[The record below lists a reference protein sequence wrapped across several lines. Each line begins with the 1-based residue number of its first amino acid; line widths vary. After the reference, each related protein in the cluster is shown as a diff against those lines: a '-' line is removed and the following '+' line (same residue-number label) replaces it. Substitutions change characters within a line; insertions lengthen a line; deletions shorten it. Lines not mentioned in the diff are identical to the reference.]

1 MAIQTIKATIQ
12 MRNGIEEK
20 FDPDQMTAG
29 EWAASTD
36 SKKVWMCFRP
46 GLVLRMATYEA
57 FEQDMREIQFILATC
72 RDIQEAVEEFVGLAR
87 QHEDLAEVYSVLSKS
102 WAVGGTGMREGED
115 TDNAEYYR
123 DQAKHYSELAENA
136 VDVSKPNF
144 TVDLNTGHLL
154 YEGGRFEF
162 EVENGHLLWGTTL

>member
-1 MAIQTIKATIQ
+1 MAIQTINATMQ
-12 MRNGIEEK
+12 MRHGLEDN

-29 EWAASTD
+29 EWGISTD
-36 SKKVWMCFRP
+36 EKYVRMCFMP
-46 GLVLRMATYEA
+46 GLCLRMATYEA
-57 FEQDMREIQFILATC
+57 FEQDMEEIRTILVEAK
-72 RDIQEAVEEFVGLAR
+72 DIQKAIEKWWK
-87 QHEDLAEVYSVLSKS
+87 LSES
-102 WAVGGTGMREGED
+102 YAHGGTDMREGED

>member
-1 MAIQTIKATIQ
+1 MAIQTINATIQ
-12 MRNGIEEK
+12 IRNGREED
-20 FDPDQMTAG
+20 FDPDQMTTG

-57 FEQDMREIQFILATC
+57 FEQDMEEIRTILVEAK
-72 RDIQEAVEEFVGLAR
+72 DIQKAIEKWNY
-87 QHEDLAEVYSVLSKS
+87 LAESY
-102 WAVGGTGMREGED
+102 AHGGTGKREGEE
-115 TDNAEYYR
+115 TDNAKYYSE
-123 DQAKHYSELAENA
+123 QAKRYFDLAENA

-144 TVDLNTGHLL
+144 AVDLNTGHLL
-154 YEGGRFEF
+154 YGGGRFDF